1 MIYDIFLYKERRAF
15 MNLDIYSHNLTINY
29 SDVDENNQVT
39 NKGLL
44 RLLQEVAGIHC
55 GLLGY
60 GVNDTPKTGLAWI
73 LLNWKLKVFAR
84 PKTNTNLLIK
94 TWTRKKTP
102 LFVYR
107 DFEIYD
113 NAYNLVAIA
122 SSKWVLFNVNNKSIS
137 RVTDGVNEKYIQVNK
152 EVFPEKFEEK
162 IKEPLNS
169 EFVLDYTV
177 QRRDIDTNHHVNN
190 GQYVRMA
197 MNQIELKP
205 VKELRVE
212 YKKQALLGDVIVP
225 VICEQENEI
234 FVSLDDEAGKAYA
247 VVQFKF

>member
-1 MIYDIFLYKERRAF
+1 

-39 NKGLL
+39 NRGLL

-102 LFVYR
+102 LFIYR
-107 DFEIYD
+107 DFEVYD
-113 NAYNLVAIA
+113 NDYNLVAIA

-162 IKEPLNS
+162 LKEPLNS
-169 EFVLDYTV
+169 KFVLNYAV

-190 GQYVRMA
+190 LYYLDYAYEALPLEVFK
-197 MNQIELKP
+197 NNKFSN
-205 VKELRVE
+205 VE
-212 YKKQALLGDVIVP
+212 IMYKHQATLGDTLSLFCAHTSNNEYIISIKDKIDGKLHAIVK
-225 VICEQENEI
+225 
-234 FVSLDDEAGKAYA
+234 LY
-247 VVQFKF
+247 

>member
-137 RVTDGVNEKYIQVNK
+137 RVTDGVNENTFKLIKKFSLKNLKKNK
-152 EVFPEKFEEK
+152 RASK
-162 IKEPLNS
+162 L
-169 EFVLDYTV
+169 
-177 QRRDIDTNHHVNN
+177 
-190 GQYVRMA
+190 
-197 MNQIELKP
+197 
-205 VKELRVE
+205 
-212 YKKQALLGDVIVP
+212 
-225 VICEQENEI
+225 
-234 FVSLDDEAGKAYA
+234 
-247 VVQFKF
+247 